1 MISGGEKQRL
11 AVSRLILKDPPL
23 VFFDEATSALDTYT
37 EQALLQNINSIIKEK
52 QRTSVFVAHR
62 LRTIYDSD
70 QILVLKDGHV
80 VESGTHA
87 QLLEMKGVYAELWHA
102 QELSLA
108 HDADLERN
116 LEVGPDSELA
126 ENVTSTDSAQ
136 PKK

>member
-1 MISGGEKQRL
+1 M
-11 AVSRLILKDPPL
+11 
-23 VFFDEATSALDTYT
+23 DTYT

-87 QLLEMKGVYAELWHA
+87 QLLEMKGVYAELWHGECSFVPFISEDTNGMNSPRA
-102 QELSLA
+102 VPRSRCRSGKKPRTWA
-108 HDADLERN
+108 RFRTGRERDTYGFGTAE
-116 LEVGPDSELA
+116 EVI
-126 ENVTSTDSAQ
+126 V
-136 PKK
+136 

>member
-1 MISGGEKQRL
+1 M
-11 AVSRLILKDPPL
+11 
-23 VFFDEATSALDTYT
+23 
-37 EQALLQNINSIIKEK
+37 
-52 QRTSVFVAHR
+52 FVAHR

-87 QLLEMKGVYAELWHA
+87 QLLEIKGVYAELWHGECLFYRFPREDTNDMVA

-108 HDADLERN
+108 QDTDLERN

-126 ENVTSTDSAQ
+126 ENVIPTDVAR